1 MGTRD
6 ARHQAYGKFL
16 RRNAVLG
23 CSRGEADRC
32 GRSGPVP
39 KVKIDAA
46 AVVILRFP
54 ARTNLPNTARS
65 NRSTVRLLTASAVF
79 AGCVTQVYISGGKE
93 VGSPLT
99 QSPFVFFNDTTNCS
113 FIRLLRRG
121 RRSNRDRVFCDK
133 CNLA

>member
-39 KVKIDAA
+39 KVKIDPA

-54 ARTNLPNTARS
+54 ARTTFQIPPEATDPRSASLPHQLSSRGALRLHQ
-65 NRSTVRLLTASAVF
+65 RRERGWVAAYAVTVRIF
-79 AGCVTQVYISGGKE
+79 HEHHK
-93 VGSPLT
+93 
-99 QSPFVFFNDTTNCS
+99 
-113 FIRLLRRG
+113 
-121 RRSNRDRVFCDK
+121 
-133 CNLA
+133 